1 MKSSALKQVE
11 DPSLLTR
18 RLACRSFDFRL
29 SLHQLFKGV
38 QCAVS
43 PKTFTQDMDQTQFLQ
58 RFKKLK
64 GLDETADLLQQAEV
78 RIHWK
83 GLIGSSKS
91 LAVAAVA
98 EQVPG
103 HHLFIL
109 QDKEA
114 AAYFLNDLE
123 QSYPDNKH
131 ILFYPASY
139 RTPYQLEETDNANV
153 VARAEVLEKVNTGK
167 NAWIVTYPQALFER
181 VPTQKRLSENTMRV
195 EKGKTY
201 SIDFFNELLLDYH
214 FERVDFVYEP
224 GQFSIRGGI
233 VDIFSFS
240 NDQPFRV
247 EFFGD
252 EVDSIRTFDPV
263 SQLSISIHN
272 HFSIVPNVQ
281 QQLVL
286 NGNGT
291 FLEFI
296 GKHTNIW
303 LASNDLVKAALEK
316 DYEKAVKVYD
326 SLPKNT
332 IKHSLPSELYMHPSD
347 WKEQVERHS
356 IVEIG
361 PEYAFKTANVINFE
375 TQHQP
380 TFNKDFDLL
389 KDDLIARKRAGAEN
403 LIFSNQPK
411 QIERLYQIFE
421 DIGAEV
427 EFSPMNIALHEGF
440 IITSLKLVCYT
451 DHQIFERYHRFKL
464 KEGFRQAKQA
474 LTLKE
479 IYNLQ
484 KGDYVTHI
492 DHGVGQFSGLQTID
506 VNGKPQE
513 AIRLVY
519 KDGDVLYVSIHSLH
533 RISKFTGKDGAAPKM
548 NKLGTQAWATLKQ
561 KTKKRIKELA
571 FDLIQL
577 YAKRK
582 AQPGFAF
589 SPDTYLQ
596 NELEASFMYEDTPD
610 QLKAT
615 QAVKEDME
623 KETPMDRLVCGD
635 VGFGKTEVAMRAAFK
650 AVADSKQVAVL
661 VPTTILSHQHARSF
675 KERFKNFPANVD
687 YINRFKSA
695 KEITAT
701 LKKVES
707 GEVDILIGTHKIV
720 SDKVKFKDL
729 GLIIIDEEQK
739 FGVAVKDKLKTLK
752 TTVDT
757 LTLTATP
764 IPRTLQF
771 SLMGARDLSIINTPP
786 PNRQP
791 VLTEVMTF
799 NEEGIRDAIS
809 YEVSRG
815 GQVYFVNNR
824 LANIKEIAGMISRLC
839 PGVRVAIGHGQM
851 DGKQLEKVMMDFIQ
865 GEYDVLIAT
874 TIIESGIDI
883 SNANTIIINDAHM
896 FGLSDLHQLRGRV
909 GRSNKKGFCYLISQ
923 PISLLTSEARKRLE
937 ALVQFSDLGSGFN
950 IAMKDLDIRGAGNL
964 LGGEQSGFISE
975 IGFEMYQKIL
985 NEAMDELKEEE
996 FKDLYDD
1003 RTTETMGAHFVKD
1016 CVLETDFE
1024 LRITEDYIN
1033 NVSERLSIYQDL
1045 DNLNTEAEIETY
1057 KKQLIDRF
1065 GPLPRVVKELLRSF
1079 ELRWLAQEIGFEK
1092 LVIKQGSMIGYFVA
1106 NSQSKYYD
1114 SPMFT
1119 RVLKYVQSNPR
1130 DCKMNE
1136 KNDKLRMVYSNVMNM
1151 DQAFERLGEIVL

>member
-1 MKSSALKQVE
+1 
-11 DPSLLTR
+11 
-18 RLACRSFDFRL
+18 
-29 SLHQLFKGV
+29 
-38 QCAVS
+38 
-43 PKTFTQDMDQTQFLQ
+43 MDNVHFLQ

-64 GLDETADLLQQAEV
+64 GLDETANLLQQAEI

-91 LAVAAVA
+91 IAVASVC

-103 HHLFIL
+103 NQLFIL
-109 QDKEA
+109 EDKEA

-123 QSYPDNKH
+123 QLYPENKH
-131 ILFYPASY
+131 IYFYPASY

-167 NAWIVTYPQALFER
+167 NTWVVTYPQALFER
-181 VPTQKRLSENTMRV
+181 VPTQKKLSENTMRV
-195 EKGKTY
+195 ERGKTY
-201 SIDFFNELLLDYH
+201 SIDFFNEFLLEYG

-263 SQLSISIHN
+263 SQLSITTHT
-272 HFSIVPNVQ
+272 HFSVVPNVQ
-281 QQLVL
+281 RQLVL
-286 NGNGT
+286 NGTGT

-296 GKHTNIW
+296 GKQTTIW

-326 SLPKNT
+326 GLPKNT
-332 IKHSLPSELYMHPSD
+332 VKHSLPSELYMHPAD
-347 WKEQVERHS
+347 WKEQLPAHS
-356 IVEIG
+356 IVEFG
-361 PEYAFKTANVINFE
+361 PEYAFKASEVISFE
-375 TQHQP
+375 TLHQP

-389 KDDLIARKRAGAEN
+389 KDDLIARKKAGADN

-427 EFSPMNIALHEGF
+427 EFEPMPIALHEGF
-440 IITSLKLVCYT
+440 IIPSLKLVCYT

-582 AQPGFAF
+582 SQPGFAF

-623 KETPMDRLVCGD
+623 KPMPMDRLVCGD

-707 GEVDILIGTHKIV
+707 GEVDILVGTHKIV

-791 VLTEVMTF
+791 VLTEVITF
-799 NEEGIRDAIS
+799 NEENIRDAIS

-824 LANIKEIAGMISRLC
+824 LSNIKEIAGMISRLC

-1003 RTTETMGAHFVKD
+1003 RNTETMGAHFVKD

-1045 DNLNTEAEIETY
+1045 DNLETKEEIENY
-1057 KKQLIDRF
+1057 KQQLIDRF

-1092 LVIKQGSMIGYFVA
+1092 LVIKQGSMIGYFVS
-1106 NSQSKYYD
+1106 NPQSRYYE

-1119 RVLKYVQSNPR
+1119 QVLKYVQSNPK
-1130 DCKMNE
+1130 DCKMSE
-1136 KNDKLRMVYSNVMNM
+1136 KNDKLRLIYSNVMNM
-1151 DQAFERLGEIVL
+1151 DQAFERLGEVVQ